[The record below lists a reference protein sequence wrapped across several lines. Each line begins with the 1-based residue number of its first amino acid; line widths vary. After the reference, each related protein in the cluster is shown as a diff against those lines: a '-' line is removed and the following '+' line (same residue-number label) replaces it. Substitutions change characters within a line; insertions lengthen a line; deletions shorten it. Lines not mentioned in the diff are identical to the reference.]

1 MGWEHAEGGDVM
13 RLHNRQIKA
22 SFWTDTCLIQHLTRE
37 QRMFY
42 VGLWQLADD
51 SGCLFDDPFAF
62 KIQLY
67 PGDMDITPDILREWR
82 DKLVSLEKLIP
93 YESDGR
99 ACLYLKRFHRHQT
112 LRSPAGPTVPLPPW
126 IKWIPSKQ
134 HRRSGKYEVLEPYG
148 ERTVTMT
155 TPHGDQPEPEPEPEP
170 EGEGEGR
177 GMENH
182 PSPSPL
188 ELSILKELQS
198 IDKYPFDYERDLE
211 YIRMLLVEFA
221 DVNILDEVKRWVV
234 YKLDKPL
241 KTNSNARSQLRNWMA
256 NARKFAKERRDRHDG
271 GHARHNKARGSDNTG
286 AGRAARAGAQRPNTS
301 DYTSGK
307 YGGVF
312 KRTVS
317 APGEDGGEPDSG
329 TTC

>member
-1 MGWEHAEGGDVM
+1 MSGWIK
-13 RLHNRQIKA
+13 LHRQIVNSDIYHMPPLYLRVFERLILEA
-22 SFWTDTCLIQHLTRE
+22 NYQDTEIPYRERGSDVIGKRLIRRGERLTSIRQICE
-37 QRMFY
+37 W
-42 VGLWQLADD
+42 VGWYERGVFKRPNPKTIISILRWLEGNSMIEIYGSEGNRTETHYRIVNYGVYQDINN
-51 SGCLFDDPFAF
+51 DDPEIDSAKVTVEKHFDPF
-62 KIQLY
+62 KV
-67 PGDMDITPDILREWR
+67 T
-82 DKLVSLEKLIP
+82 V
-93 YESDGR
+93 DGTSIR
-99 ACLYLKRFHRHQT
+99 KI
-112 LRSPAGPTVPLPPW
+112 RSTE
-126 IKWIPSKQ
+126 
-134 HRRSGKYEVLEPYG
+134 EVQEV
-148 ERTVTMT
+148 E
-155 TPHGDQPEPEPEPEP
+155 
-170 EGEGEGR
+170 EGR